1 MTMVVPC
8 RLITRQRSHMG
19 LTDGR
24 TFILGSSP
32 MPVGDPAAAEVV
44 GAELD
49 LDLVAGEDSD
59 VVLPHLPGDGREHR
73 VAPVELH
80 PEHRARERFDDLAF
94 DLDLLFLG
102 RQIPFSGAAA
112 GLRAGLVRAGN
123 TRTAQPCAEGA
134 YRSKGAFALVR
145 IRGPSAVTATV
156 CSKCAASEWSTDEI
170 DHWSSW

>member
-1 MTMVVPC
+1 MDGLSWSAVP
-8 RLITRQRSHMG
+8 I
-19 LTDGR
+19 
-24 TFILGSSP
+24 
-32 MPVGDPAAAEVV
+32 GDSTAVQVV

-49 LDLVAGEDSD
+49 LDLVARQDAD
-59 VVLPHLPGDGREHR
+59 VVLPHLPGDGREHC

-112 GLRAGLVRAGN
+112 GLRAGLVRDVN

-145 IRGPSAVTATV
+145 IRGRSAVTATV
-156 CSKCAASEWSTDEI
+156 CSK
-170 DHWSSW
+170 